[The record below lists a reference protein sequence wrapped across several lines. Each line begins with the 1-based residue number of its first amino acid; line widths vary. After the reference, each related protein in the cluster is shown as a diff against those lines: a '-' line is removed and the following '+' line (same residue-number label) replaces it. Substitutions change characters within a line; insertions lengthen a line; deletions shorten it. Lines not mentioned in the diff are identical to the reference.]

1 MPFTAKVPPSGSD
14 WLHEIKH
21 DGYRVQLRRD
31 GARVTLYT
39 KNGYDWTDRF
49 RRIVAAAREVEC
61 GDFVI
66 DGEAVTVDKEGVA
79 VFNRLRR
86 QDRRCPQCS
95 GRVYPNA
102 PASKSHGHGEHQADN
117 QQGTLGRDVGRSREP
132 LLAS

>member
-66 DGEAVTVDKEGVA
+66 DWGGGD
-79 VFNRLRR
+79 RR
-86 QDRRCPQCS
+86 QRRCSRVQSASPS
-95 GRVYPNA
+95 G
-102 PASKSHGHGEHQADN
+102 S
-117 QQGTLGRDVGRSREP
+117 
-132 LLAS
+132 